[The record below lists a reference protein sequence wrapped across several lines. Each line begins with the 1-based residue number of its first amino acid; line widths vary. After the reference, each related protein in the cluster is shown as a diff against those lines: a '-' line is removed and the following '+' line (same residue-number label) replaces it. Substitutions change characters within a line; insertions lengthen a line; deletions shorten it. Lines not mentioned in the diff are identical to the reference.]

1 MLLSI
6 SSFSGSGNA
15 IAAIFARSKLPS
27 CCKILAPNAC
37 TNCKRHSLPGSTAS
51 RARRSQSITGM
62 PQSVS
67 IRLTVLF
74 PEPVCPVSPTTKH
87 PMLKTPLPSQFY
99 HIKSRCP
106 QKPIIYRQSN
116 AILAGTVS
124 KYQLRFFI
132 IQPAQRIK
140 QRMSLLF
147 RVLFAAVAD

>member
-1 MLLSI
+1 
-6 SSFSGSGNA
+6 
-15 IAAIFARSKLPS
+15 
-27 CCKILAPNAC
+27 
-37 TNCKRHSLPGSTAS
+37 
-51 RARRSQSITGM
+51 
-62 PQSVS
+62 
-67 IRLTVLF
+67 
-74 PEPVCPVSPTTKH
+74 
-87 PMLKTPLPSQFY
+87 MLKTPLPSQFY